1 MRISDWSSDVCSS
14 DLNWKLPAVDAFA
27 RANRLD
33 RVVIDSPT
41 PRLVVVTT
49 GKSYLDVRQALDDL
63 GVDDALARDIGL
75 RVYKVGM
82 TWPLE
87 GEGARAACAGAERV
101 LVVEEKRSLIEWQM
115 KDQLYDL
122 PAGRRPRIEGKQ
134 DVDGRPLFR
143 ANGELTAPEV
153 ALAIADRV
161 LEIADVERV
170 KARRALIRQR
180 VADRKSVV

>member
-87 GEGARAACAGAERV
+87 GEGARAACVGAERV
-101 LVVEEKRSLIEWQM
+101 LVVEEKRSLIEWQL

-122 PAGRRPRIEGKQ
+122 PGIGSASCR
-134 DVDGRPLFR
+134 
-143 ANGELTAPEV
+143 
-153 ALAIADRV
+153 
-161 LEIADVERV
+161 ERV
-170 KARRALIRQR
+170 CHYG
-180 VADRKSVV
+180 